1 MVTNAVAK
9 VSMRTY
15 FSTHHFWAA
24 KHFAR
29 LAHDAESAHSGPPK
43 FDVQHRAYVTD
54 AVFSAVAF
62 LEATVNE
69 VFDDVADA
77 HPGYV
82 DPLSPDC
89 RRQMIGLWDESVE
102 RRSALEKCQL
112 ALLCAQ
118 STVFERGKQ
127 PYQDADL
134 LIKLRNR
141 LTHARAE
148 TRSTDDEQD
157 NPSEAP
163 RKKDK
168 LSEALKKKFG
178 PSRLMQNSANPYFPD
193 HCLGAPCAAWAVQAG
208 SRSQTN
214 SLVG

>member
-1 MVTNAVAK
+1 MT
-9 VSMRTY
+9 
-15 FSTHHFWAA
+15 AA
-24 KHFAR
+24 A
-29 LAHDAESAHSGPPK
+29 PY
-43 FDVQHRAYVTD
+43 RAYVTD

-62 LEATVNE
+62 LEAAVNE

-82 DPLSPDC
+82 DPLSPEC
-89 RRQMIGLWDESVE
+89 RRQMKGLWDESIE

-118 STVFERGKQ
+118 STVFERGKP

-148 TRSTDDEQD
+148 TWFTDD
-157 NPSEAP
+157 
-163 RKKDK
+163 KKDK

-193 HCLGAPCAAWAVQAG
+193 HCLGAPCAAWAVHAAIAFADDFFD
-208 SRSQTN
+208 RLNLTPN
-214 SLVG
+214 YKRPHDFPPP